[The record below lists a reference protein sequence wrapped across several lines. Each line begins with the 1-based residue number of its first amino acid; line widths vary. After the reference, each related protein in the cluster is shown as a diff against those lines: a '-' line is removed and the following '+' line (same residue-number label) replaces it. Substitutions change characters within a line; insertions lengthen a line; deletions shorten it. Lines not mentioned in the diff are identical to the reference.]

1 MKNYAKV
8 GGRKGK
14 PGYRTPS
21 KFKIKQCDKIKKLK
35 GKYVDKSKSLFS
47 SRQARN
53 N

>member
-1 MKNYAKV
+1 MKNYAKI

-21 KFKIKQCDKIKKLK
+21 KFKIKKCKHVNK
-35 GKYVDKSKSLFS
+35 GKSVSS
-47 SRQARN
+47 SRQTRN